1 MTKPKHAWMVC
12 AGPEYKAQVPLRKVW
27 VPAE

>member
-1 MTKPKHAWMVC
+1 MPAAERCKVLD
-12 AGPEYKAQVPLRKVW
+12 PEHKAQVPLRKVW